1 MVVYHGRSKRTKT
14 GAKRHPYK
22 KKKKKALLGRQY
34 IPVTVG
40 ETEKK
45 IIRVMGGN
53 TKVRLKSVEF
63 ANVLDPETKQ
73 YKKVKI
79 LSVLENTAD
88 RNFARRN
95 IITKGAIIETELGK
109 ARVVSRPGQDGV
121 INAILVK

>member
-14 GAKRHPYK
+14 GAKRHEHK
-22 KKKKKALLGRQY
+22 KKKKKTLLGRQY
-34 IPVTVG
+34 VPVTVG

-45 IIRVMGGN
+45 VVRGRGGN
-53 TKVRLKSVEF
+53 KKVKLKKAEY
-63 ANVLDPETKQ
+63 ANVLDPETNT

-79 LSVLENTAD
+79 ISVIENTAD
-88 RNFARRN
+88 RNYARRN
-95 IITKGAIIETELGK
+95 IITRGAVIETEAGK

>member
-14 GAKRHPYK
+14 GAKRHPHK
-22 KKKKKALLGRQY
+22 KTKKKALLGRQP
-34 IPVTVG
+34 ILVTVG

-45 IIRVMGGN
+45 VVRGMGGN
-53 TKVRLKSVEF
+53 KKIKLKRVEY
-63 ANVLDPETKQ
+63 ANVLDPETNT
-73 YKKVKI
+73 YKKAKI
-79 LSVLENTAD
+79 VSVIENTAD
-88 RNFARRN
+88 RNYARRN